1 MINNAFCLAVSL
13 FVAAAVPPAGEDGD
27 PFWASVAPKEEARA
41 ALKVMPRTN
50 MTFVEAEL
58 EGAKCT
64 LLVDTGA
71 THTTFDMAFVKRNMP
86 GSELVPVM
94 MMGDTNVEGAPRFMR
109 VKSMKIGAAEFK
121 DFGAMALDI
130 SHLPSS
136 LGAKVDGI
144 LGMSTLGR
152 VPCLL
157 SLSSKEL
164 VFVPGKDRRDGFDRP
179 IMRNVQDPMSI
190 LLPVKFGE
198 RVIDVLVDSGSSM
211 TFLSNDT
218 LWPTVGEASEMP
230 AVDINGKTGLKPQRG
245 EKGVL
250 PVCHGLVITPLVV
263 PQPMNRIGADVLARY
278 DMLIAGRY
286 IFFRPGNLQL

>member
-136 LGAKVDGI
+136 IGAKVDGI
-144 LGMSTLGR
+144 LGMSTLAR
-152 VPCLL
+152 VPCLV
-157 SLSSKEL
+157 SLSSQEL
-164 VFVPGKDRRDGFDRP
+164 VFAPGKDRRDGFDRP
-179 IMRNVQDPMSI
+179 VMRSLHDPMSI
-190 LLPVKFGE
+190 LLPVKIGE
-198 RVIDVLVDSGSSM
+198 RTFEVLVDSGSSM
-211 TFLSNDT
+211 TFLSKDT
-218 LWPTVGEASEMP
+218 LWPTVGEASDMA
-230 AVDINGKTGLKPQRG
+230 AVDINGRTGLKPQLG

-250 PVCHGLVITPLVV
+250 PVCHGLEITPLVV
-263 PQPMNRIGADVLARY
+263 PEPMNRIGADVLARY